1 MIFKCIQCERD
12 ITALRFHSA
21 IAVMSGKYHIPAVR
35 VTPGLPVLQPAFFGR
50 RARHGILPP

>member
-21 IAVMSGKYHIPAVR
+21 IAVMSGKYHVPAVR
-35 VTPGLPVLQPAFFGR
+35 VTLVCP
-50 RARHGILPP
+50 